1 MKKNKLLLFTFLFFS
16 FNVFAQ
22 TFSKEDKIKIKD
34 IGISVIDLIAL
45 APKNF
50 EGMWWE
56 EYDKNTTNIM
66 YKATATPKMHA
77 EEYYIAYIPKNKRN
91 YYVACYKTRHSND
104 IGIVSIVRLADV
116 DSKFKFVMD
125 KVNEKD
131 TVSGTLYFDEAKV
144 GRMILYSK
152 IDLLT
157 FTVRLYDDKFTL
169 N

>member
-1 MKKNKLLLFTFLFFS
+1 M
-16 FNVFAQ
+16 
-22 TFSKEDKIKIKD
+22 
-34 IGISVIDLIAL
+34 
-45 APKNF
+45 
-50 EGMWWE
+50 
-56 EYDKNTTNIM
+56 
-66 YKATATPKMHA
+66 
-77 EEYYIAYIPKNKRN
+77 
-91 YYVACYKTRHSND
+91 
-104 IGIVSIVRLADV
+104 RLADL

-157 FTVRLYDDKFTL
+157 FTVGLYDDKFTL